1 MRKVGL
7 FKEQNKAIDFVGHL
21 NKSQIT
27 ALIEEDEGQYAI
39 WVHEEGHVFLAK
51 KMYEEFQSKDLGL
64 KTVKNQVPTK
74 APLKAKIYQPF
85 ITKCIFTVCVF
96 VFVLATLQIY
106 TQDRVKN
113 GVYWFPPVAKILLID
128 YPEGE
133 PIGSENT
140 SWGGLY
146 QILLEKKDKR
156 AKLWHGQ
163 ILDKV
168 RHGEVWRL
176 FTPAILHLSLLH
188 ILFNLL
194 WLILLGKMVEQN
206 MGRIRYFIFILITGV
221 FSNLC
226 QYLMTGPYFMGISG
240 VLSAL
245 IGYIWMRK
253 RIAPWEVYFVRKES
267 IYFFMIFIFG
277 FLGIQLI
284 SFFVQMVTGY
294 ALPIYIANT
303 GHISGLLSGI
313 FIARTHLLS
322 KKWS

>member
-1 MRKVGL
+1 MRKVGV
-7 FKEQNKAIDFVGHL
+7 FKEQNKAVDFVSCL
-21 NKSQIT
+21 NNSQIT
-27 ALIEEDEGQYAI
+27 ALIEEDEGEYAV
-39 WVHEEGHVFLAK
+39 WVHDEGHVFLAK
-51 KMYEEFQSKDLGL
+51 KLAAEFQSKELVG
-64 KTVKNQVPTK
+64 KTTK
-74 APLKAKIYQPF
+74 DELPKRVSTKSKIYQPYL
-85 ITKCIFTVCVF
+85 TKLIFTVCIF
-96 VFVLATLQIY
+96 VFLLSMFQGY
-106 TQDRVKN
+106 SEERSKN
-113 GVYWFPPVAKILLID
+113 GEYVFPPVAKVLLID
-128 YPEGE
+128 YPGGDT
-133 PIGSENT
+133 IGSENS

-194 WLILLGKMVEQN
+194 WLLLLGKMVEQN
-206 MGRIRYFIFILITGV
+206 MGRIRYVIFILITGV

-267 IYFFMIFIFG
+267 IYFFMMFIFG

-284 SFFVQMVTGY
+284 SFFVQLVTGY
-294 ALPIYIANT
+294 ALPIYIANAS
-303 GHISGLLSGI
+303 HISGLFSGI
-313 FIARTHLLS
+313 FIARTQFLS